1 MRISDWSSD
10 VCSSDLFKD
19 RIIAKTVGAARRPD
33 DEAIDTTLECLDM
46 PIGPSEG
53 EGADEMGVMPRFGA
67 FGSQI
72 VPDKLH
78 RQAKVAVPTGPTRRD
93 DTRSV
98 ASCPDTH
105 GPVVGQRGQAGQLL
119 RRHRHTLSTR

>member
-1 MRISDWSSD
+1 MLLPECRIPHQLGWAEDCQRSYTSCSKCRCDQLGKGIGTVAHGVLPVRFHLAEAD
-10 VCSSDLFKD
+10 VVAFGFKD

-72 VPDKLH
+72 VPDKL
-78 RQAKVAVPTGPTRRD
+78 R
-93 DTRSV
+93 
-98 ASCPDTH
+98 
-105 GPVVGQRGQAGQLL
+105 
-119 RRHRHTLSTR
+119 

>member
-1 MRISDWSSD
+1 MLLPGSRIPRQLVCARDSQRSLTSFSTCRCDLLGKGIGTVAHGVLPVRFHLAEAD
-10 VCSSDLFKD
+10 VVAFGFKD

-67 FGSQI
+67 FG
-72 VPDKLH
+72 
-78 RQAKVAVPTGPTRRD
+78 RD
-93 DTRSV
+93 RK
-98 ASCPDTH
+98 
-105 GPVVGQRGQAGQLL
+105 
-119 RRHRHTLSTR
+119 STRLNSSH

>member
-1 MRISDWSSD
+1 MTLRPPRSTRTVTLFPYTRLFRSD
-10 VCSSDLFKD
+10 VGAFGFKD

-78 RQAKVAVPTGPTRRD
+78 RQAKVAVRTGPTRRE
-93 DTRSV
+93 DTRFV
-98 ASCPDTH
+98 AYCLDTQAA
-105 GPVVGQRGQAGQLL
+105 VVGQDRK
-119 RRHRHTLSTR
+119 